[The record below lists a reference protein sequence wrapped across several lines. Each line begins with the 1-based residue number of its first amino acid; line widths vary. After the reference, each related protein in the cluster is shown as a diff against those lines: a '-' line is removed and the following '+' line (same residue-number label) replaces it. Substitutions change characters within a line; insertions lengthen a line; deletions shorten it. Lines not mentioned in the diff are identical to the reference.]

1 MSENITHT
9 CIVDDTRRLVF
20 RATEVAG
27 DLLPP
32 LFQRVL
38 EEHHDIMRLGGVT
51 RRADFHSVGL
61 LTEIRDKINND
72 EMQSKD
78 RGNLAFILGW
88 LSHRAAD
95 RQMKPV
101 FRRTCPDAVERPTDC
116 SIYNDAYLYLR
127 RYQGKSVNYTD
138 ATFQCMS
145 KEHQLG
151 RSNEEL
157 RSLVRALVQGTLIG
171 LHTLIPDDD
180 SVSSWLDKV
189 FEMHQA
195 WRIRMDRYF
204 DAVFNPDEALI
215 QRYIVDE
222 NFYDIN
228 DSLIN
233 YCEALQAESGT
244 YADSLLY
251 DAPDQ
256 SSDYAQALEK
266 SWGFIKAAGRFI
278 EGKLDGD
285 ELAAALEHG
294 QKLSDGLGG

>member
-20 RATEVAG
+20 RATEAASE
-27 DLLPP
+27 LLPP
-32 LFQRVL
+32 LFHQVL
-38 EEHHDIMRLGGVT
+38 EEHQDIMRLGGVT

-61 LTEIRDKINND
+61 LTEIRDKMQSNS
-72 EMQSKD
+72 MQSKD

-101 FRRTCPDAVERPTDC
+101 FRRTCPDAPEKPTDC

-127 RYQGKSVNYTD
+127 RYQGKSTAYTD

-151 RSNEEL
+151 RSVEEM
-157 RSLVRALVQGTLIG
+157 RSLVRAMVQGTLIG

-180 SVSSWLDKV
+180 QVSSWLDKV

-204 DAVFNPDEALI
+204 DAIYNPNEKLI
-215 QRYIVDE
+215 QQYIVDE
-222 NFYDIN
+222 NFYDVQ
-228 DSLIN
+228 DSLIA
-233 YCEALQAESGT
+233 YCENLQAENDN
-244 YADSLLY
+244 YNDSLLY
-251 DAPDQ
+251 ANEDQ
-256 SSDYAQALEK
+256 SSDYAQALDK
-266 SWGFIKAAGRFI
+266 SWGFIKAAGRFM
-278 EGKLDGD
+278 EGKIDGD
-285 ELAAALEHG
+285 ELAGALEHG
-294 QKLSDGLGG
+294 QKLRDGLGG

>member
-20 RATEVAG
+20 RATEAAS

-32 LFQRVL
+32 LFHQVL
-38 EEHHDIMRLGGVT
+38 EEHQDIMRLGGVT

-61 LTEIRDKINND
+61 LTEIRDKMQSNS
-72 EMQSKD
+72 MQSKD

-101 FRRTCPDAVERPTDC
+101 FRRTCPDAPEKPTEC
-116 SIYNDAYLYLR
+116 SIYNDAYMYLR
-127 RYQGKSVNYTD
+127 RYQGKSINYTD
-138 ATFQCMS
+138 ATFECMS
-145 KEHQLG
+145 TEHKLG
-151 RSNEEL
+151 KSNEEL
-157 RSLVRALVQGTLIG
+157 RSLIRALVQGTLIG

-180 SVSSWLDKV
+180 NVSSWLDKV

-204 DAVFNPDEALI
+204 DAVFNPDQEKI
-215 QRYIVDE
+215 QRFIVDE
-222 NFYDIN
+222 NFYDEN
-228 DSLIN
+228 DSLIA
-233 YCEALQAESGT
+233 YCENLQAENGN
-244 YADSLLY
+244 YNDSLLY
-251 DAPDQ
+251 ANEDQ
-256 SSDYAQALEK
+256 SSDYAQALDK

-278 EGKLDGD
+278 EGKIDGE
-285 ELAAALEHG
+285 ELAGALEHG
-294 QKLSDGLGG
+294 QKLRDGLGG